1 MGNIIISIII
11 YVFFFFKLGNT
22 LIRTNS
28 FGGKSFSLLPL
39 ITEGFIGPIRTL
51 LYLLI
56 SCNLIGAFKFIKFE
70 FFRLSNPFSAYF
82 FVYYINKCLIKEFF

>member
-1 MGNIIISIII
+1 MGDIIISIII

-22 LIRTNS
+22 LFRTNS
-28 FGGKSFSLLPL
+28 LGGKSFSLLPL

-51 LYLLI
+51 FYLLV